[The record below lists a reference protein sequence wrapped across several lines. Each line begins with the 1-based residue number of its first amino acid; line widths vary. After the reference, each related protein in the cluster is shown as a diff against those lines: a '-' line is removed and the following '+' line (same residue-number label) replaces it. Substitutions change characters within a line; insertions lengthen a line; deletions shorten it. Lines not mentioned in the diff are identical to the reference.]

1 VFAALRTIFCIIFF
15 SATLPNGIRLI
26 ELPQEGTAVEITAGY
41 TSGGLAELAATS
53 SARSLTLTAYSAGGS
68 IEVLQERD
76 RTGMRMRVPD
86 WASSA
91 VADRVA
97 ALFTE
102 VPAAQ
107 TNIAPNGQDF
117 RAKVEEEIRNALIEA
132 VPAEDGYATD
142 RAFVLFSGTI
152 PSGLVDKLNAIP
164 RRTPSSGRA
173 STGIR
178 LPAQRTI
185 RFKSDSPVGAVIF
198 ASPIAAVYYKGWYSA
213 LLLDRLMKRLVTIPA
228 ATALP
233 FTLTPYYYRVEVP
246 VPAGQFADSVEA
258 NLLHELE
265 RLQFARAEARDLEAA
280 RQDAL
285 TYLQSKSA
293 QEWFASHGISEHQ
306 EEGIQWIRSMSAD
319 DMRGAARDLLLVNRV
334 IASWDPAIRQTSV
347 EVETLSDNNAPS
359 KTSPAAQ
366 ESRLAVQVGGIL
378 PLPSFPP
385 HTHSAQSTMAP
396 ERLPSGVSIAISN
409 VHAVFVS
416 GGAIVKFDHEPDS
429 EALRSFQNYNSSRL
443 LVLAPADG
451 ITHARELWSSFK
463 GSSPNRESGVPKGK
477 VASGDLP
484 ALVILKVLLDRKI
497 IEAGWWHDVQ
507 LKISASQGSGL
518 QIQASSDRQP
528 AIFEWIKQ
536 FAEQPLSDTDMAWA
550 HEVALHQFDAM
561 RADLQ
566 ALIWERDPEGT
577 IQDLQA
583 ISAGHVQDV
592 ARIYF

>member
-1 VFAALRTIFCIIFF
+1 VLAALRTIFCLLFF
-15 SATLPNGIRLI
+15 STTLPNGIRLD
-26 ELPQEGTAVEITAGY
+26 ELPQEGNTVEITAGY
-41 TSGGLAELAATS
+41 TSGGLTELAATS
-53 SARSLTLTAYSAGGS
+53 AARSLTLTAYSAGGS

-76 RTGMRMRVPD
+76 RTGLRMRVPD

-102 VPAAQ
+102 VPTAQ
-107 TNIAPNGQDF
+107 ADIMPNNQDF
-117 RAKVEEEIRNALIEA
+117 RAKVEEEIRNALLEA
-132 VPAEDGYATD
+132 VPSEDGYATD

-152 PSGLVDKLNAIP
+152 PPALVDKLSAIP
-164 RRTPSSGRA
+164 RRAATSGRA

-198 ASPIAAVYYKGWYSA
+198 ASPIPALYYKGWYSA
-213 LLLDRLMKRLVTIPA
+213 LLLDRLMKRLVSLPT

-233 FTLTPYYYRVEVP
+233 LTLTPYYYRVEVP

-285 TYLQSKSA
+285 TYLQSKYA
-293 QEWFASHGISEHQ
+293 QEWFASHGISAHL

-334 IASWDPAIRQTSV
+334 LASWDPAVRQTSV
-347 EVETLSDNNAPS
+347 EIETLSDDGPS
-359 KTSPAAQ
+359 VGTSPAGQ
-366 ESRLAVQVGGIL
+366 ESRPRMQVGGIL

-385 HTHSAQSTMAP
+385 HSHSAQSTMAP
-396 ERLPSGVSIAISN
+396 ERLPSGVSIASSN

-416 GGAIVKFDHEPDS
+416 GGAIVKFDREPDA
-429 EALRSFQNYNSSRL
+429 ETLRSFQNYNSSRL
-443 LVLAPADG
+443 LVLAPPDA
-451 ITHARELWSSFK
+451 ISRARELWSSFK
-463 GSSPNRESGVPKGK
+463 ATSTNRESGVPKGK

-484 ALVILKVLLDRKI
+484 ALVILKVLLDRKV
-497 IEAGWWHDVQ
+497 IEAGWWHHVQ
-507 LKISASQGSGL
+507 LKINASHGSSL
-518 QIQASSDRQP
+518 QIQANSDRNP

-536 FAEQPLSDTDMAWA
+536 FAEKPLSDADMAWA
-550 HEVALHQFDAM
+550 REVGLHQFDAM